1 MDITKIDKNFKVETK
16 IEKDDIVFLS
26 ANENPF
32 AIYGVFFENGMYRR
46 MPEVVA
52 KTVSEGVFSLHKCT
66 AGGRVVFKTDSPYIA
81 ISAKM
86 PLLCPSSNFSLDG
99 CSGFDLY
106 ERKDNG
112 QVYLGTYQ
120 PPMDIKDGFESV
132 IDVKGGEVREYVINL
147 PLYSAVGELYIGLSD
162 KSSVSEGKPYKTGK
176 PIVYYGSSITQ
187 GGCASRPGN
196 SYEAIISRN
205 LNRDYI
211 NLGFSGNAK
220 GEDEMANYIKDLPMS
235 FFVYDYDHNA
245 PSVEHLRATHERMFR
260 IIREKNPD
268 LPVLFLSRPKHR
280 LNDAELERLQIIKNT
295 YQNALDGG
303 DRNVYFIP
311 GNELIDDTLED
322 IATVDYCHPN
332 DCGFYAM
339 AQKIESVIKNV
350 LDKG

>member
-1 MDITKIDKNFKVETK
+1 MDITEIDKNFKVETK

-26 ANENPF
+26 ANKKPF
-32 AIYGVFFENGMYRR
+32 SLYGVFFENGRYRR
-46 MPEVVA
+46 IPEAVA
-52 KTVSEGVFSLHKCT
+52 TAVSEGVRSLHTHT
-66 AGGRVVFKTDSPYIA
+66 AGGRVIFKTDSPYIA

-86 PLLCPSSNFSLDG
+86 PPVCLSSNMSLDG
-99 CSGFDLY
+99 CAGFDLY
-106 ERKDNG
+106 ERGVNG
-112 QVYLGTYQ
+112 QVYKGTYQ
-120 PPMDIKDGFESV
+120 PPMDIKDGFEG
-132 IDVKGGEVREYVINL
+132 IIGVKGDQVREYVINF
-147 PLYSAVGELYIGLSD
+147 PLYSAVSELYIGLSE
-162 KSSVSEGKPYKTGK
+162 KSKVLAGEPYKEGK

-187 GGCASRPGN
+187 GGCACRPGN

-211 NLGFSGNAK
+211 NLGFSGSAK
-220 GEDEMANYIKDLPMS
+220 GEDAIAEYISKLPMS

-245 PSVEHLRATHERMFR
+245 PSDEHLAATHERMFK
-260 IIREKNPD
+260 IIRKQNPD

-280 LNDAELERLQIIKNT
+280 LNSSELKRLQIIKTT
-295 YQNALDGG
+295 YQNALDSG

-339 AQKIESVIKNV
+339 AQKIEAVIKNV
-350 LDKG
+350 L